1 MNGTQVPFF
10 LFRDRI
16 KEEIGECMRND
27 DYVAKL
33 MSIAQQSNPTT
44 SIDTR
49 IAQVM
54 LGNLNELG
62 NMQNQELAKLCYVDA
77 ATISR
82 FVRNLG
88 FLKFGEFKSYFKEY
102 NEMHGI
108 DYYFSR
114 QSLPTS
120 KDILRNAICA
130 IEDSYT
136 LLDEKQMERISKMLF
151 NEKEI
156 LIGGDRFA
164 QLVAKDLQ
172 LKLLSLGIYAKTYE
186 DVMLQFEE
194 VKNNKG
200 LLVLFSASF
209 TRSKSIVS
217 LAKQKGWKVVVIT
230 RNKEAIADE
239 VVLYDECKYSTWTV
253 NSTIDRLCMGLIVDE
268 LILKIASSAINGKC

>member
-1 MNGTQVPFF
+1 
-10 LFRDRI
+10 
-16 KEEIGECMRND
+16 MRSD

-33 MSIAQQSNPTT
+33 MSIAQQNNPTT

-49 IAQVM
+49 IAQMM
-54 LGNLNELG
+54 LANLNELG

-82 FVRNLG
+82 FVRSLG
-88 FLKFGEFKSYFKEY
+88 FLKYGEFKSYFKEY
-102 NEMHGI
+102 NEIHGL
-108 DYYFSR
+108 DYYFSQ

-120 KDILRNAICA
+120 KGILENTVCA
-130 IEDSYT
+130 IERSYE
-136 LLDEKQMERISKMLF
+136 LLDKKQINRISKMLL

-156 LIGGDRFA
+156 LLAGDRFA

-186 DVMLQFEE
+186 DVMLQYEE

-230 RNKEAIADE
+230 RNKEAKADE
-239 VVLYDECKYSTWTV
+239 VILYDECNNSLWTV
-253 NSTIDRLCMGLIVDE
+253 NSTIDRLCMGFIVDE
-268 LILKIASSAINGKC
+268 LILKIASSAINGK

>member
-1 MNGTQVPFF
+1 
-10 LFRDRI
+10 
-16 KEEIGECMRND
+16 MRTS

-33 MSIAQQSNPTT
+33 MSIAQQSNPAS

-54 LGNLNELG
+54 LSNLSELG

-82 FVRNLG
+82 FVRSLG

-102 NEMHGI
+102 NEIHGL
-108 DYYFSR
+108 DYYFS
-114 QSLPTS
+114 QQALPTGNE
-120 KDILRNAICA
+120 ILENTVSA
-130 IEDSYT
+130 IESSYE
-136 LLDEKQMERISKMLF
+136 LLDEKQIERISKMIF

-156 LIGGDRFA
+156 LLAGDRFA

-172 LKLLSLGIYAKTYE
+172 LKLLSLGVYAKTYE
-186 DVMLQFEE
+186 DVVLQYEE

-230 RNKEAIADE
+230 RNKDAEADE
-239 VVLYDECKYSTWTV
+239 IVLYDESNNASWTV

-268 LILKIASSAINGKC
+268 LMLKIASSAINRK